1 MNAIRLQPDG
11 RITVS
16 GKPFEGEPLRIL
28 GHRVSP
34 DPDYTLRSFFQMM
47 ERFPVYLNLNDF
59 FPTLLSDFRKA
70 PAEGCTYDGIDF
82 LELSK
87 TVEMIGFPEKRL
99 EIYNALKG
107 VQGTESFEIRSINMV
122 DLLDMPLR
130 LGRLKHVVFG
140 DEVDVFEFDTIYTL
154 FEFMEGIAWELSF
167 HGTPTQ
173 CDMRR

>member
-1 MNAIRLQPDG
+1 MNSIQLQADG
-11 RITVS
+11 HIAVS
-16 GKPFEGEPLRIL
+16 GRPFDGEPLRVL
-28 GHRVSP
+28 GQQVSP
-34 DPDYTLRSFFQMM
+34 DSDYTLRSFFKMI

-59 FPTLLSDFRKA
+59 FPTLMSDYRKA
-70 PAEGCTYDGIDF
+70 PTQGCTYDGIDF

-87 TVEMIGFPEKRL
+87 TVEMIGFPDKRL

-107 VQGTESFEIRSINMV
+107 VQGEEAFEIRFIDMV
-122 DLLDMPLR
+122 DLLDIPLR

-167 HGTPTQ
+167 HGTPTH
-173 CDMRR
+173 CDLRR